1 MAKKNGD
8 LEKNTEAKQQKGRKP
23 GIAQSDSV
31 VLALHVLE
39 VLKKETDKK
48 HPLSQKEILAF
59 LEEKKEKC
67 TLKTLSKTLKKLTWV
82 LNPPEYTEEE
92 KDNFRIIY
100 PGYDQEGKEDAE
112 DTDDA
117 RAKYMSKLYYAHEF
131 SYEEIDRLIEGIQ
144 FSKTLTT
151 DEANKIIEK
160 IKRLTNRHY
169 SNITSQIYTVPEFV
183 TAPQEQLKENLKTIQ
198 NAIADKVKMTFVF
211 NGYDK
216 NKQLV
221 PIREK
226 RYTVSPY
233 YVVAYNGKYYLLANT
248 DYYDNVSIYRIDLM
262 SAIEIPERN
271 EKNGNKGIAA
281 RKKNEVKGLKVK
293 WEPDDFMIK
302 HLNMFY
308 DEPQTITLKVGNNRY
323 TLVHDWFGER
333 FTTVKKRDQSLDEQY
348 DLIRVYCSPNAIINW
363 ALQYSNDVEVVE
375 PVEIRNAI
383 VKRLKDTLEKYGP

>member
-1 MAKKNGD
+1 MAKKKARVE
-8 LEKNTEAKQQKGRKP
+8 EKPAAKKQKGRQS

-31 VLALHVLE
+31 ILALATLE
-39 VLKKETDKK
+39 VLKDETDKES
-48 HPLSQKEILAF
+48 PLTQNQILR
-59 LEEKKEKC
+59 LLKEKSVKC
-67 TLKTLSKTLKKLTWV
+67 TAKTLSSTLKKLTWA
-82 LNPPEYTEEE
+82 LNPPVYTEED
-92 KDNFRIIY
+92 KDYFRIVY
-100 PGYDQEGKEDAE
+100 SGYDRELEEDDDTKENS
-112 DTDDA
+112 
-117 RAKYMSKLYYAHEF
+117 RYMSNFYYAHDF
-131 SYEEIDRLIEGIQ
+131 SYQEIDRLIEGIQ

-160 IKRLTNRHY
+160 IKKLTNRHY
-169 SNITSQIYTVPEFV
+169 SNITSQIYTVPEFA
-183 TAPQEQLKENLKTIQ
+183 TAPQEQLKENLKTMQ
-198 NAIADKVKMTFVF
+198 TAIADQVKMTFVF

-248 DYYDNVSIYRIDLM
+248 DYFDNVSIYRVDLM

-271 EKNGNKGIAA
+271 EKNGNKGIDA
-281 RKKNEVKGLKVK
+281 KKMSEVKGLKEK
-293 WEPDDFMIK
+293 WDPDDFMLK

-308 DEPQTITLKVGNNRY
+308 DEPQTITLKVRNNRY
-323 TLVHDWFGER
+323 TMVHDWFGDR
-333 FTTVKKRDQSLDEQY
+333 YTTVKKRAQNLDEQH
-348 DLIRVYCSPNAIINW
+348 DLIRVCCSPNAIINW

-383 VKRLKDTLEKYGP
+383 VQRLKDTLAKYDL